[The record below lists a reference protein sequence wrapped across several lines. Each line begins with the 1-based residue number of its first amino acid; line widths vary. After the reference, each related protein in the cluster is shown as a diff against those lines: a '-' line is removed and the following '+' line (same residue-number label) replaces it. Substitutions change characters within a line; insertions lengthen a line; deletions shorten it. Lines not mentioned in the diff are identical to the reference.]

1 MTEGLEPSKTQRKK
15 AMHGLQ
21 DLGSAL
27 TRLSSQQLADLP
39 LPPALADAIV
49 EAKRLRAREAIR
61 RQMQY
66 IGRLM
71 RDADVTAIQA
81 KMQEWITGER
91 RDTAHFHALELWRDK
106 LLADDNSWE
115 KFTLAFPQADLTL
128 IRKLI
133 EAARQESLHNRP
145 PKSARALFRAL
156 RDASPE

>member
-1 MTEGLEPSKTQRKK
+1 MAEGIEPSKTQRKK

-21 DLGSAL
+21 DLGLTL

-49 EAKRLRAREAIR
+49 EAKRLHAREALR

-71 RDADVTAIQA
+71 RDADVSAIQA
-81 KMQEWITGER
+81 KMQEWLTEER

-106 LLADDNSWE
+106 LLADDNNWE
-115 KFTLAFPQADLTL
+115 KFTAAFPQADLVL

-133 EAARQESLHNRP
+133 KDTRQEALHNRP

-156 RDASPE
+156 RDASPK